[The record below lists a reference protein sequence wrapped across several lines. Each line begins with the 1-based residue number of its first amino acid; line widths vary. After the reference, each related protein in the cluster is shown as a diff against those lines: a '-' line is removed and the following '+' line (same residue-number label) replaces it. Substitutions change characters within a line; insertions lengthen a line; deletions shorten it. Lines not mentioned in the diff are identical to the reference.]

1 MNNPLAYSIADV
13 CKMTGIGRTSLYT
26 AIKEG
31 RLRAVKHFGRTLIL
45 ASDLQTFLHSLP
57 ALNTGVSRDA

>member
-45 ASDLQTFLHSLP
+45 ASDLQAFLHSLP
-57 ALNTGVSRDA
+57 ALNTGVPRDA